1 MKRNKVGSIFL
12 VSMLALAGLGASY
25 AGFSDLITVYGEV
38 DTGTVDLELYDDFS
52 GTWVYKE
59 LATGAVIVT
68 DIPWQYGTYENP
80 LPGYLLVA
88 HSQAMYGSTTDV
100 YMEWNNIFPC
110 IDFEANFVVHYAGS
124 IPAHLSIE
132 DFCFTG
138 FDFTD
143 YMFWHYYY
151 LDDAGNW
158 IEFTTF
164 PIQVHNCDQIKIV
177 LVIHIP
183 QDNTLQGLSGTFG
196 FNVYAIQWYDPCPP

>member
-1 MKRNKVGSIFL
+1 MKNKIGSIFL

-52 GTWVYKE
+52 GTWVYKDM
-59 LATGAVIVT
+59 ATGDVVISYVELDLT
-68 DIPWQYGTYENP
+68 QYPTYI
-80 LPGYLLVA
+80 LVA
-88 HSQAMYGSTTDV
+88 WSEAMYGTNTDV

-124 IPAHLSIE
+124 IPAHLSIT
-132 DFCFTG
+132 DFYFTG
-138 FDFTD
+138 FDFTP
-143 YMFWHYYY
+143 YMTWHYYY
-151 LDDAGNW
+151 LDDNGCW

-164 PIQVHNCDQIKIV
+164 PIQVHFCDQVKIV

-183 QDNTLQGLSGTFG
+183 QDNTLQGVSGAFG
-196 FNVYAIQWYDPCPP
+196 FNVYAIQWYDCPP